1 LLYRARE
8 KLADGS
14 SESEVAS
21 EGEDARSG
29 DWRFEW

>member
-1 LLYRARE
+1 
-8 KLADGS
+8 LADGS